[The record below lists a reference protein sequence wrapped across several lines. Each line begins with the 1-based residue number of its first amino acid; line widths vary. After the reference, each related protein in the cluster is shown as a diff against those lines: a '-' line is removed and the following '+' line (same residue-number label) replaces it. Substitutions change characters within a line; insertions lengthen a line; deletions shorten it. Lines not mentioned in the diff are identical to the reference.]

1 MKRKKILLGRDS
13 SETVIERIKNDPAFA
28 SALLAETI
36 SVYLNGEAAIARLVL
51 RDLVNGTIGFEKLS
65 VHVEIP
71 SKSLHRM
78 LSARGNPSMNN
89 LSSIISALSDTLKV
103 KIETKV
109 VPANKKRKAS
119 A

>member
-1 MKRKKILLGRDS
+1 MKGKKMALTRDS
-13 SETVIERIKNDPAFA
+13 SETVIERIRKDPAFA
-28 SALLAETI
+28 SALLEETI

-51 RDLVNGTIGFEKLS
+51 RDLVNGTIGFENLA

-78 LSARGNPSMNN
+78 LSDRGNPSMNN
-89 LSSIISALSDTLKV
+89 LAAIISALSDTLKV
-103 KIETKV
+103 KIEAKV
-109 VPANKKRKAS
+109 VPVTKKRKAS